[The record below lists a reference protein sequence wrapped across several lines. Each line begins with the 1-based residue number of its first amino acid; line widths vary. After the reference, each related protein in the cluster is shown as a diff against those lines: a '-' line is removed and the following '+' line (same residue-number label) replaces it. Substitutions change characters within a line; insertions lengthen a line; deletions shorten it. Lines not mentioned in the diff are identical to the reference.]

1 MAKRRLT
8 KQQQWRIQKV
18 QDERSKRTSRNSNLT
33 QQAMISGE
41 LGGDEQG
48 LIISHFGQQMDV
60 QPLQRDAAENR
71 KLYRCYARANIGAL
85 VTGDEVVWRAGT
97 DQTGVIVA
105 RKDRHSLLT
114 RPDKFGQL
122 KPVAAN
128 IDQILIVIAPEPA
141 PFANLI
147 DRYLVAAET
156 VAIKPS
162 IILNKS
168 DLLTSANQAHIQN
181 LRNIYL
187 KLNYP
192 WVEISSTSMLGLQPL
207 QALLEQRTSIFAGQ
221 SGVGKSSIVGTLL
234 PEALPEDKPQVGSL
248 SESARKG
255 THTTSAARLY
265 SLASGGRIIDSPGI
279 REFGLWHIDEATL
292 TEGFIEFRPYLG
304 QCRFRDC
311 QHKQE
316 PGCALL
322 VAVTE
327 GRIAKQR
334 FESFLHIRTSLSDQ
348 QVFARSADIKPSNK

>member
-18 QDERSKRTSRNSNLT
+18 QDERSKRTSRNSDLS
-33 QQAMISGE
+33 QQAITSGE
-41 LGGDEQG
+41 LGGDEPG
-48 LIISHFGQQMDV
+48 LVISHFGQQMDV
-60 QPLQRDAAENR
+60 QPLQRNATENC
-71 KLYRCYARANIGAL
+71 KIHRCYARANIGAL
-85 VTGDEVVWRAGT
+85 VTGDQIVWRAGT
-97 DQTGVIVA
+97 DQSGVIVA

-141 PFANLI
+141 PFGNLI

-156 VAIKPS
+156 VAIKPC

-168 DLLTSANQAHIQN
+168 DLLNSANQAHIQS

-192 WVEISSTSMLGLQPL
+192 WLEISSTSMLGLQPL

-221 SGVGKSSIVGTLL
+221 SGVGKSSIVGSLL
-234 PEALPEDKPQVGSL
+234 PGVKTQVGSL
-248 SESARKG
+248 SASARKG

-265 SLASGGRIIDSPGI
+265 SLANGGAIIDSPGI

-311 QHKQE
+311 QHKKE
-316 PGCALL
+316 PGCAILA
-322 VAVTE
+322 AVNE
-327 GRIAKQR
+327 GDIAKQR
-334 FESFLHIRTSLSDQ
+334 FESFLHIRASLSDQ
-348 QVFARSADIKPSNK
+348 QVFASSADIKPSNN